1 MDMIANYL
9 KLILRNL
16 KRRGLFTF
24 INVAGLAIGLAS
36 VLVIVSYVKNEL
48 SYDKFNSKHDRL
60 YRITLD
66 WLDDGKRSHIAAVE
80 PPLTEALMGK
90 LSGVEGITRVF
101 PLPGLVSID
110 QQEKARES
118 KFCFAD
124 SIFFDLFDLQFIHGD
139 RATAL
144 KGPMAVVL
152 TQGKALEYFG
162 KTDVVGRDIY
172 FETEQGPFTFH
183 ITGVIQDFPIQTHF
197 RADFLA
203 SFRSMEQVMPWYDSW
218 YYPQM
223 HTYLLA
229 RPGTNEAALQRQVNV
244 EAVKS
249 HPARIKDGERTYF
262 LQKVTDIHLHSHL
275 GQEWEANSSINIV
288 YLFSTIAAFILVIA
302 SINFMNLSTAQAAT
316 RAKEVGLRKVMGAAR
331 RQLVVQFIGEALA
344 ITLVSFVVGF
354 ALAEWLLIGGMNRII
369 GGQLSLDFLLDGFWG
384 PLVAGGVL
392 IIGILSG
399 MYPAFFLSRYRPVN
413 TLKGMAGQPGGG
425 LSLRKGMV
433 VFQFAISG
441 VLIIFTWIVLGQN
454 NFLLTKDLGF
464 DKDHVVAI
472 KLNGT
477 EAQQKYNVLKNSLLE
492 SSAIK
497 AVALSSAVP
506 GDDNFYGFSIKPE
519 GQENEM
525 AISTLGVDEDFL
537 DTYHIQLL
545 AGRDF
550 SKLNKADEEGAYI
563 INQSAAASLG
573 WTDPVGKEIT
583 FIRYTDKKEEKKGH
597 VIGVAKDFNFK
608 SLHHKVEP
616 LLIYINRHIYFADY
630 LSVRFSGISPHNAVG
645 ILQRKWKG
653 FISGKP
659 LEYVFMD
666 DQLDRYYNHEV
677 KRARVFSSFALLS
690 IFVSCLGLFGLATF
704 SMQQKKRE
712 IGIRKVLGASVATLL
727 RHFTGQFLKL
737 VLLAS
742 VVAWPIAWY
751 VSDVWLQN
759 FAYHISPGIAIYMLS
774 ALAMGTIAVAT
785 IVLQTLNATMTN
797 PVDALK
803 ED

>member
-1 MDMIANYL
+1 
-9 KLILRNL
+9 
-16 KRRGLFTF
+16 
-24 INVAGLAIGLAS
+24 
-36 VLVIVSYVKNEL
+36 
-48 SYDKFNSKHDRL
+48 
-60 YRITLD
+60 
-66 WLDDGKRSHIAAVE
+66 
-80 PPLTEALMGK
+80 
-90 LSGVEGITRVF
+90 
-101 PLPGLVSID
+101 
-110 QQEKARES
+110 
-118 KFCFAD
+118 
-124 SIFFDLFDLQFIHGD
+124 
-139 RATAL
+139 
-144 KGPMAVVL
+144 
-152 TQGKALEYFG
+152 
-162 KTDVVGRDIY
+162 
-172 FETEQGPFTFH
+172 
-183 ITGVIQDFPIQTHF
+183 
-197 RADFLA
+197 
-203 SFRSMEQVMPWYDSW
+203 
-218 YYPQM
+218 
-223 HTYLLA
+223 
-229 RPGTNEAALQRQVNV
+229 
-244 EAVKS
+244 
-249 HPARIKDGERTYF
+249 
-262 LQKVTDIHLHSHL
+262 
-275 GQEWEANSSINIV
+275 
-288 YLFSTIAAFILVIA
+288 
-302 SINFMNLSTAQAAT
+302 
-316 RAKEVGLRKVMGAAR
+316 
-331 RQLVVQFIGEALA
+331 
-344 ITLVSFVVGF
+344 
-354 ALAEWLLIGGMNRII
+354 
-369 GGQLSLDFLLDGFWG
+369 DGFWG